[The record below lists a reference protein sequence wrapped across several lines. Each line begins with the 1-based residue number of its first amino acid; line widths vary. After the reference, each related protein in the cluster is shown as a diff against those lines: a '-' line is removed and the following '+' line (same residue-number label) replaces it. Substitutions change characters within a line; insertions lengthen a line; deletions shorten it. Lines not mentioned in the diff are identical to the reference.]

1 MDIING
7 SPFRSEGKLLEN
19 NWEVHPNGQGYQGR
33 FEGQRSDLYN
43 RLVDKYDQ
51 KAEKVRQKYAA
62 QYGLGEAEQQAT
74 TTKVKPLGSTT
85 EPKSK
90 KTKRSNARPIRAS
103 KKKENN

>member
-1 MDIING
+1 M
-7 SPFRSEGKLLEN
+7 SEGKLLEN
-19 NWEVHPNGQGYQGR
+19 NWEVNTNGESFEQGINSER
-33 FEGQRSDLYN
+33 LSNLY
-43 RLVDKYDQ
+43 RKLVDKYDQ

-90 KTKRSNARPIRAS
+90 SKKTKRSNARPTRVRLQW
-103 KKKENN
+103 

>member
-1 MDIING
+1 M
-7 SPFRSEGKLLEN
+7 SEGKLLEN
-19 NWEVHPNGQGYQGR
+19 NWEVNTNGESFEQGINSER
-33 FEGQRSDLYN
+33 LSNLY
-43 RLVDKYDQ
+43 RKLVDKYDQ